1 MKGNINETR
10 ANMLRIV
17 FERDKSKLNEEI
29 QAIDNT
35 TDRNKKNQEEYER
48 LPATDEEKKTYNDL
62 KNDLVKFREVR
73 TKVIELAKAD
83 NYDEAVKIYNSELM
97 PVTITMVEKLQKC
110 IDINEEIAKKA
121 NENNIAQFSN
131 VKYTIEDIS

>member
-1 MKGNINETR
+1 MKFFINLGVNKKLIAVFSVVCIFMISIGVEGILSSARINEGGKAIYSTNLISIKDLEEMKGNINETR

-48 LPATDEEKKTYNDL
+48 LPATDE
-62 KNDLVKFREVR
+62 
-73 TKVIELAKAD
+73 
-83 NYDEAVKIYNSELM
+83 
-97 PVTITMVEKLQKC
+97 
-110 IDINEEIAKKA
+110 
-121 NENNIAQFSN
+121 
-131 VKYTIEDIS
+131 